1 MIVGNGRPNG
11 YTPCDQCP
19 LRKRPALREF
29 SAEELTFVKTLKVDE
44 LHVDPGASFLTE
56 GTRSEYLYTVLNGWA
71 FRYKMLDDGR
81 RQILNYA
88 LPADM
93 LGLQGAL
100 MNEMEHSVE
109 ALTPLVLCVFPRSK
123 LWDLYSRLPS
133 LAFDITWLAARE
145 EQLIDEHLLSLGRR
159 TALRPICSCIYLR
172 ARKKPAWSRTEASSS
187 HSPSSILPTRSEC
200 RLFTPTRRSSGCSS
214 PRPFAGKT
222 ACLKSSIGQR
232 SRALRAVK
240 SPNTVPGPSFEV
252 WRRTARCDIG
262 SAWPLPQQRISG
274 TSGRR
279 SRAPA
284 AMPTVILKT

>member
-123 LWDLYSRLPS
+123 LWELYSRLPS

-145 EQLIDEHLLSLGRR
+145 EQLIDEHLVSLGRR
-159 TALRPICSCIYLR
+159 TALERTAFLLLHLFVR
-172 ARKKPAWSRTEASSS
+172 AEEAGLAKDATIQFPFTQQHVADTLGMSLV
-187 HSPSSILPTRSEC
+187 HTNKTLK
-200 RLFTPTRRSSGCSS
+200 RLFLTQAARWKDRVFEVLNRTALECIAGTSVNQHI
-214 PRPFAGKT
+214 PRPF
-222 ACLKSSIGQR
+222 I
-232 SRALRAVK
+232 
-240 SPNTVPGPSFEV
+240 
-252 WRRTARCDIG
+252 
-262 SAWPLPQQRISG
+262 
-274 TSGRR
+274 
-279 SRAPA
+279 
-284 AMPTVILKT
+284 